1 MDGKRGKRRKEGEK
15 EVLILVLDGNFDDGR
30 ALFEGQI
37 RHLYPDLRLTMKD
50 VEEVVVEEEE
60 GRRGGGDEE
69 ERQRWCPELQ
79 FFLYLVIL
87 WRGSIHTPLSP
98 PHLNSRRLH
107 FFSIIHKLFVF
118 CCGAVQSRSQPF

>member
-1 MDGKRGKRRKEGEK
+1 MRGGGVRR
-15 EVLILVLDGNFDDGR
+15 R
-30 ALFEGQI
+30 SQ
-37 RHLYPDLRLTMKD
+37 
-50 VEEVVVEEEE
+50 EEESGGVRRSQEEEE